1 MKSDEPPSR
10 AASRKRGLATRAIH
24 AGERKPP
31 PDCVP
36 TSTPIYSSATFLHER
51 LETIDEIFSGAR
63 SGYTYARHENPTAT
77 ALEEAV
83 AALEETD
90 VAVALA
96 SGMAA
101 LHLALL
107 AAEVAAG
114 SRILAARDIY
124 GVTYKLLSDVFG
136 RFGVDIRFANLLDAE
151 ERRRELAEFP
161 PQVMLLES
169 ISNPLLRISDL
180 PAICAEARRAGARV
194 VVDNT
199 FATPVLMRPA
209 ACGTDFM
216 VHSATKYL
224 GGHGDLVGGVVAA
237 RDEHRQ
243 ALRHFQRLTGPVLGP
258 FEAWL
263 TLRGLKT
270 LPLRMERH
278 CANAC
283 RVAAWLAE
291 HPRVARVYFPGR
303 ADHPD
308 HALAAQLFPP
318 GMFGGLV
325 AFEIRGAGREEVFRF
340 VNALEICLKATSM
353 GDVQTL
359 VLHPATASHRDL
371 SPAMRQRLGIAD
383 NLVRLSVGIE
393 DADDILADLDQALR
407 SKPG

>member
-1 MKSDEPPSR
+1 MDSDDTQGPP
-10 AASRKRGLATRAIH
+10 AARSPGLATRAVH
-24 AGERKPP
+24 AGERKAPRDFIP
-31 PDCVP
+31 V
-36 TSTPIYSSATFLHER
+36 STPIYSSATFIHER
-51 LETIDEIFSGAR
+51 LETIDEIFSGLR
-63 SGYTYARHENPTAT
+63 TGFTYSRHDNPTT
-77 ALEEAV
+77 SALEEAV
-83 AALEETD
+83 AALEEAD
-90 VAVALA
+90 LAMAFA

-107 AAEVAAG
+107 AAEVGAG

-124 GVTYKLLSDVFG
+124 GVTYKLLCDVFSKL
-136 RFGVDIRFANLLDAE
+136 GVEVRFANLLDE
-151 ERRRELAEFP
+151 QERRRELAEFR
-161 PQVMLLES
+161 PQVVLLES
-169 ISNPLLRISDL
+169 MSNPLLRVPDL
-180 PAICAEARRAGARV
+180 PAICAEARQSGARV

-199 FATPVLMRPA
+199 FATPALLRPSA
-209 ACGTDFM
+209 WGADFV

-224 GGHGDLVGGVVAA
+224 GGHGDLVGGAVAA
-237 RDEHRQ
+237 REEHRQ
-243 ALRHFQRLTGPVLGP
+243 ALRHFSRLTGAVLGP

-291 HPRVARVYFPGR
+291 QPRVEQVHFPGR

-308 HALAAQLFPP
+308 HAVAARLFPH

-325 AFEIRGAGREEVFRF
+325 AFAIRDAGRKEIFRF
-340 VNALEICLKATSM
+340 VNALKICLKATSL

-371 SPAMRQRLGIAD
+371 SPAMRQRLGIGE
-383 NLVRLSVGIE
+383 NLVRVSVGIE
-393 DADDILADLDQALR
+393 DAADIIADLDQAL
-407 SKPG
+407 KL